1 MLASCSLAHA
11 PLVANVQ
18 FVTCCVIMCVF
29 TNVLEREANGGW
41 AAMRMGMTV
50 ILIGMTVRCV
60 SAMCL
65 Q

>member
-1 MLASCSLAHA
+1 
-11 PLVANVQ
+11 
-18 FVTCCVIMCVF
+18 VTCCVIMCVF